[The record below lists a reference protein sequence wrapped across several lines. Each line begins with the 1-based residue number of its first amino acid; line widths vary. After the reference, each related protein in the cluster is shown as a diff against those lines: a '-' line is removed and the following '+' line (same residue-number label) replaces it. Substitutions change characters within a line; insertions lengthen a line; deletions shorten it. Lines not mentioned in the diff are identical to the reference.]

1 LINHNLTKGTFK
13 MAIIPEIK
21 PRINVSAGSEYD
33 AAPMRGTTAES
44 RQDRQESSSNNSI
57 GYAVGVLA
65 VLLLAYFAFAYY
77 GPNSS
82 LRTVMTESATPAVP
96 PVTPQVIVP
105 ETPVVPPVTAPAT
118 PVTPPATS
126 TTP

>member
-1 LINHNLTKGTFK
+1 

-21 PRINVSAGSEYD
+21 PRINVSVGSEYD
-33 AAPMRGTTAES
+33 VAPMPRAAAES
-44 RQDRQESSSNNSI
+44 RQDRQESSSNNSM
-57 GYAVGVLA
+57 GYALGLLV

-82 LRTVMTESATPAVP
+82 LRTIMTESTA

-105 ETPVVPPVTAPAT
+105 ETPVVPPVAAPAT
-118 PVTPPATS
+118 PVTPPATP